1 MPPYRQQALIEA
13 PAEAVWRE
21 VGDPSRYPNWAGD
34 IVEVT
39 GLNDVEVGATYNQV
53 TKTPIRTM
61 RTDFVVEQLDEMR
74 EIQVKC
80 LLSGYYVHWLLT
92 EAGENTFTQVEIG
105 MDPKSLGYRA
115 IDKTIGKRWYRNVV
129 EDMLTRLRAVLK

>member
-39 GLNDVEVGATYNQV
+39 GLNDVEVGATYHQV
-53 TKTPIRTM
+53 TKTPLRKM
-61 RTDFVVEQLDEMR
+61 STDFVVEHLDEMR

-92 EAGENTFTQVEIG
+92 EAGDNTFTQVEIG

-115 IDKTIGKRWYRNVV
+115 IDQTIGRRWYRNVV

>member
-1 MPPYRQQALIEA
+1 MAPYRQQALIEA

-21 VGDPSRYPNWAGD
+21 VGDPSRYPKWAGD

-39 GLNDVEVGATYNQV
+39 GLSDVEVGATYNQV

-92 EAGENTFTQVEIG
+92 EAGDNTFTQVEIG

-115 IDKTIGKRWYRNVV
+115 IDRTIGKRWYRNVV

>member
-21 VGDPSRYPNWAGD
+21 VGDPSRYPKWAGD

-61 RTDFVVEQLDEMR
+61 RTDFVVEQLDELR

-92 EAGENTFTQVEIG
+92 EAGDNTFTEVEIG

>member
-39 GLNDVEVGATYNQV
+39 GLNDVEVGATYHQV
-53 TKTPIRTM
+53 TKTPLRKM
-61 RTDFVVEQLDEMR
+61 STDFVVEHLDEMR

-92 EAGENTFTQVEIG
+92 EAGDNTFTQVEIG

-115 IDKTIGKRWYRNVV
+115 IDQTIGRRWYRNVV
-129 EDMLTRLRAVLK
+129 EDMLARLRAVLK